1 MLRLHI
7 QYFGSFF
14 GVDGNP
20 NQKVFCSFKG
30 TLKYLAIDFWKAKE
44 LKNIKMVIKAMIAIN
59 IDSLVKV
66 AKCPQN
72 YQITMF
78 QTKIGNKYAKLGVS
92 GY

>member
-1 MLRLHI
+1 MLGLHI

-20 NQKVFCSFKG
+20 NQKVSCSFKG

-44 LKNIKMVIKAMIAIN
+44 LKNIKMVIKAFIAIN

>member
-1 MLRLHI
+1 MLGLHI

-20 NQKVFCSFKG
+20 NQKVSCSFKG

-72 YQITMF
+72 YQYF
-78 QTKIGNKYAKLGVS
+78 GCSKQK
-92 GY
+92 